1 MKGFLPFG
9 ELTSPAKQM
18 YFLLGLLL
26 ESEEPE
32 RAQKFGISQWQELA
46 THLVAAFSAYSW
58 SHSSEGEMAGK
69 QSGQKIK
76 EHGTAMMA
84 FIDYFEK
91 ATLAFTEQTA
101 KRIRLYLAP
110 FDDQLSKDLG
120 LSASDALTI
129 AEWIADSAQERLD
142 RVVEEDRYNKFDL
155 LKWADGRYSS
165 QSPEIIRDKGVTSRV
180 IELMEE
186 TGKTRRSQLICRF
199 GGAGKVFWKLFTI
212 GRGEGRR
219 IDFPTDRSLVEEK
232 PLIRLSDD
240 VAMHFRLETLF
251 DSILLQGEECL
262 SNGPLRERYFRTRD
276 RTLERQAESE
286 LVRILGNQAKVYR
299 NLYETPSNQHEHDL
313 IILTDE
319 ICLFVEA
326 KASPPVEPFRDP
338 SKAFDR
344 LRQQFQSRK
353 GIQKSY
359 NQALQL
365 LDAIRTNGRLTLYNQ
380 SGNVALQLSSQH
392 AKCAFCVCITR
403 DSYGPLAS
411 FLALLLQK
419 ESDHPYPWAVNIW
432 DLENIAETW
441 EYFRWDGKQLKSYL
455 SQRLPLNDKVVSD
468 DELDYVGAY
477 IQHCGLKHIAQARCD
492 RILLSPNYSDIF
504 DDIHFH
510 LTQRTPQVSIRPV
523 TPANLDISESLR
535 VGRHVLVNDMPPG
548 PIKVGRNEKCP
559 CESGVKFKYCHGT
572 K

>member
-1 MKGFLPFG
+1 MG
-9 ELTSPAKQM
+9 LT
-18 YFLLGLLL
+18 
-26 ESEEPE
+26 
-32 RAQKFGISQWQELA
+32 
-46 THLVAAFSAYSW
+46 
-58 SHSSEGEMAGK
+58 
-69 QSGQKIK
+69 
-76 EHGTAMMA
+76 
-84 FIDYFEK
+84 
-91 ATLAFTEQTA
+91 
-101 KRIRLYLAP
+101 
-110 FDDQLSKDLG
+110 
-120 LSASDALTI
+120 ASDALTI

-142 RVVEEDRYNKFDL
+142 RVVKEDRYNELDL
-155 LKWADGRYSS
+155 IKWADGRYHS
-165 QSPEIIRDKGVTSRV
+165 QSSELLRDNRVTSRV
-180 IELMEE
+180 IELLEE
-186 TGKTRRSQLICRF
+186 MDKVRRSELICRY
-199 GGAGKVFWKLFTI
+199 GEAGKEFWKLFTI

-219 IDFPTDRSLVEEK
+219 IDFPTERSIVEEK

-251 DSILLQGEECL
+251 DAILLQGEDCL
-262 SNGPLRERYFRTRD
+262 SNGPLRERFFRRRD
-276 RTLERQAESE
+276 RTLEKQVESE
-286 LVRILGNQAKVYR
+286 LVRILGNQAKVHR
-299 NLYETPSNQHEHDL
+299 NLYETPTNQYEHDL

-338 SKAFDR
+338 GRAFVR
-344 LRQQFQSRK
+344 LQRQFQSDR

-359 NQALQL
+359 NQALRL
-365 LDAIRTNGRLTLYNQ
+365 LESIRKDGRLTLYNQ
-380 SGNVALQLSSQH
+380 LGEVAVQLSSKH
-392 AKCAFCVCITR
+392 ADCAFCICVTR
-403 DSYGPLAS
+403 DSHGPLAS

-432 DLENIAETW
+432 DLENIAEAW
-441 EYFRWDGKQLKSYL
+441 EYFGWDGKQLKSYL

-477 IQHCGLKHIAQARCD
+477 IQHCGLKYFSQVRCD

-510 LTQRTPQVSIRPV
+510 LTQETPQVSIRPGS
-523 TPANLDISESLR
+523 PANLDISESMR
-535 VGRHVLVNDMPPG
+535 VGRPVLVKDIPPG